1 MIIDAKK
8 STIRNQLRKLIFLL
22 LLVLFLVVLYTTGD
36 LLTPY
41 QLGID
46 RSYFALIATILYAL
60 FYSFSYFR
68 DTSYIYF
75 NNNSSKIILRYYSLK
90 PLSNEQNSL
99 EILKSEYYKAEIVE
113 KLGGL
118 RRYLVIYQRTAKGV
132 AKYAPVSISILKKKD
147 VEQLARELN
156 ITR

>member
-8 STIRNQLRKLIFLL
+8 STIRNQLRKLFFLL

-36 LLTPY
+36 SLDPY
-41 QLGID
+41 MLGID
-46 RSYFALIATILYAL
+46 RSKYALAATVAYAL
-60 FYSFSYFR
+60 FYSLSYFR

-75 NNNSSKIILRYYSLK
+75 NNNSSKIIIRYYSLR
-90 PLSNEQNSL
+90 PLTNDQNSL
-99 EILKSEYYKAEIVE
+99 EIHKAEFYKAEISE

-118 RRYLVIYQRTAKGV
+118 RRYLIIYQRTAKGV
-132 AKYAPVSISILKKKD
+132 AKYAPISISILKKKD